1 MLCLVNQSTAY
12 LATLLRLLN
21 EAKSA
26 GLVGPG
32 GAVGLVEEE
41 EEEESPRDFQEAAG
55 PPDYDETNGMG
66 GGPQTAWR
74 MQPRMDR

>member
-1 MLCLVNQSTAY
+1 MLYVNQSTAY
-12 LATLLRLLN
+12 LANLLRLLN
-21 EAKSA
+21 EAKST

-41 EEEESPRDFQEAAG
+41 EEERPGDFQEAA
-55 PPDYDETNGMG
+55 PPDYDETNGI